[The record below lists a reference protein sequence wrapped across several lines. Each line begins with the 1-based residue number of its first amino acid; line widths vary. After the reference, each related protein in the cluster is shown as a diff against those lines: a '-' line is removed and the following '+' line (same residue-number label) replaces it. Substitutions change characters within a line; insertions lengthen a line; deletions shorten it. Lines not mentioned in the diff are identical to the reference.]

1 MPTAHAAID
10 GGRVRAAPGRA
21 AQVEQPEV
29 EQPEVER
36 PESPHPTNNKETV
49 DDASLAR
56 MKAVLCRRHGLPDTL
71 EVADL
76 PTPEPGPGQV
86 RIAVAA
92 AGVNFPDTLII
103 QNKYQ
108 FKPPLPFSPGGE
120 CAGTIEAV
128 GPGVEGFSVG
138 QSVIAFTGWGAF
150 AEEVV
155 ADAIKLIP
163 IPPGVPFEIAAS
175 FVMTYGTSY
184 HAIKDRAALQ
194 KGETMLVLGAAGGV
208 GLAAVE
214 LGKALGARVI
224 AAASSDEKLAV
235 CREHGADETINYATE
250 DLRERIKALT
260 GGKGVDVVYDP
271 VGGIYSE
278 PALRSMA
285 WRGRFLVV
293 GFANGEIPSIAL
305 NLTLLKGCSIVGVF
319 WGEYVRREPKA
330 NARDLAELVALMQ
343 AGTIKPLVS
352 ARYSFAEAAD
362 ALNAVMQRKVTG
374 KIVLVP

>member
-1 MPTAHAAID
+1 
-10 GGRVRAAPGRA
+10 
-21 AQVEQPEV
+21 
-29 EQPEVER
+29 
-36 PESPHPTNNKETV
+36 
-49 DDASLAR
+49 
-56 MKAVLCRRHGLPDTL
+56 MKAVLCRQHGLPDTL
-71 EVADL
+71 ELAEM
-76 PTPEPGPGQV
+76 PMPEPGPGQV
-86 RIAVAA
+86 RITVEA

-108 FKPPLPFSPGGE
+108 FKPALPFSPGGE
-120 CAGTIEAV
+120 LAGTISAV
-128 GPGVEGFSVG
+128 GADVDGFTVG
-138 QSVIAFTGWGAF
+138 QNVIAFTGWGAF

-163 IPPGVPFEIAAS
+163 IPPGVPFDIAAS

-194 KGETMLVLGAAGGV
+194 AGETMLVLGAAGGV

-224 AAASSDEKLAV
+224 AAASSAEKLAV
-235 CREHGADETINYATE
+235 CREHGADDTIDYATE
-250 DLRERIKALT
+250 DLRERIKAQT

-293 GFANGEIPSIAL
+293 GFANGEIPSIPL

-319 WGEYVRREPKA
+319 WGDYVRREPKS
-330 NARDLAELVALMQ
+330 NARDLRALVGMMQ
-343 AGTIKPLVS
+343 AGTIQPLVS
-352 ARYSFAEAAD
+352 ARYPFAQAAE
-362 ALNAVMQRKVTG
+362 ALNAVMARKVTG
-374 KIVLVP
+374 KIVLIP